1 MSFEST
7 HDLSMRIV
15 TSRYLHATRE
25 LLQLH
30 PPLVGTG
37 TSCVYAL
44 ACRAGSRCRWNNRI
58 RESWPGAT
66 NGRVDGRLKATH
78 VSSQ

>member
-1 MSFEST
+1 
-7 HDLSMRIV
+7 MRIV

-25 LLQLH
+25 LLHLH
-30 PPLVGTG
+30 PPSVGTG

-44 ACRAGSRCRWNNRI
+44 ACRAGIRCRLI
-58 RESWPGAT
+58 YHMRESRPGT
-66 NGRVDGRLKATH
+66 TDGRVDGRLEATH